1 MKISIGFSKKKVKL
15 IGCFVKNAFG
25 GVVVSRKQIARD

>member
-15 IGCFVKNAFG
+15 IGFFVRSAFNG
-25 GVVVSRKQIARD
+25 LMAESR